1 MIKFENSFHKLNA
14 DFYENVIPSKPPKPE
29 LISFNKSLSYL
40 LGIKI
45 SWIESIEGLECFTG
59 KKVIKNSNPLAMV
72 YAGHQFGNWVPRLGD
87 GRAILLGE
95 ILDQNNE
102 RWDIQLKGSGLTPFS
117 RNGDGKAALGP
128 ILREYL
134 MSEAMYKLGIPTTL
148 ALFIAK
154 TGENVYRDKVFPGAI
169 ITRVAKSHIRV
180 GTFQY
185 FASLGK
191 YNLVKEL
198 MDYVIKRNFPE
209 INTDKNSKIA
219 NGAEDFH
226 SDVSCDIEPPLG
238 TMLQLHVLPECGG
251 DTMFANMYM
260 AFEALSNPMQKF
272 LSDLKASHE
281 SEHFYRGR
289 YKAESNGASKIE
301 YPSAIHPVIRTHPE
315 TGKKAIF
322 VNKFFTTRILG
333 LKPQESKFILDFL
346 FSHIEKTEF
355 QIRYRWNKNDMA
367 FWDNRCTLH
376 KAIWD
381 YFPNERK
388 GRRVTIKGDKPI

>member
-1 MIKFENSFHKLNA
+1 MNKLDVMNNSLNVKPFA
-14 DFYENVIPSKPPKPE
+14 PNLGAVITNVD
-29 LISFNKSLSYL
+29 LS
-40 LGIKI
+40 
-45 SWIESIEGLECFTG
+45 
-59 KKVIKNSNPLAMV
+59 N
-72 YAGHQFGNWVPRLGD
+72 
-87 GRAILLGE
+87 
-95 ILDQNNE
+95 
-102 RWDIQLKGSGLTPFS
+102 DINDAELKGIRDAFLKFQVLFFQSQ
-117 RNGDGKAALGP
+117 
-128 ILREYL
+128 
-134 MSEAMYKLGIPTTL
+134 SEISPENHIKLGRCFGDL
-148 ALFIAK
+148 
-154 TGENVYRDKVFPGAI
+154 
-169 ITRVAKSHIRV
+169 HIHPAAPKMKNYPQI
-180 GTFQY
+180 F
-185 FASLGK
+185 
-191 YNLVKEL
+191 
-198 MDYVIKRNFPE
+198 E

-238 TMLQLHVLPECGG
+238 TMLQLHILPECGG

-260 AFEALSNPMQKF
+260 AYEALSNPMQKF

-289 YKAESNGASKIE
+289 YKTESNSESKTE

-333 LKPQESKFILDFL
+333 LEPQESKFILDFL

-376 KAIWD
+376 KALWD
-381 YFPNERK
+381 YFPQERK
-388 GRRVTIKGDKPI
+388 GRRVTIKGSVPF

>member
-1 MIKFENSFHKLNA
+1 MNKLDVIKSLNIKPFAPNLGAVITNVDLSNDINDAELKGIRDAFHKFQVLFFQNQSEISP
-14 DFYENVIPSKPPKPE
+14 ENHI
-29 LISFNKSLSYL
+29 
-40 LGIKI
+40 
-45 SWIESIEGLECFTG
+45 
-59 KKVIKNSNPLAMV
+59 
-72 YAGHQFGNWVPRLGD
+72 
-87 GRAILLGE
+87 
-95 ILDQNNE
+95 
-102 RWDIQLKGSGLTPFS
+102 
-117 RNGDGKAALGP
+117 
-128 ILREYL
+128 
-134 MSEAMYKLGIPTTL
+134 KLGRCFGDL
-148 ALFIAK
+148 
-154 TGENVYRDKVFPGAI
+154 
-169 ITRVAKSHIRV
+169 HIHPAAPKMKNYPQI
-180 GTFQY
+180 F
-185 FASLGK
+185 
-191 YNLVKEL
+191 
-198 MDYVIKRNFPE
+198 E

-238 TMLQLHVLPECGG
+238 TMLQLHILPECGG

-260 AFEALSNPMQKF
+260 AYEVLSNPMQKF

-289 YKAESNGASKIE
+289 YKTESNGESKIE

-322 VNKFFTTRILG
+322 VNKFFTTRIVG
-333 LKPQESKFILDFL
+333 LEPQESRFILDFL

-388 GRRVTIKGDKPI
+388 GRRVTIKGDKPF

>member
-1 MIKFENSFHKLNA
+1 MNKLDVMNH
-14 DFYENVIPSKPPKPE
+14 
-29 LISFNKSLSYL
+29 SFNIKPFAPNLGAVITNVDLS
-40 LGIKI
+40 
-45 SWIESIEGLECFTG
+45 
-59 KKVIKNSNPLAMV
+59 N
-72 YAGHQFGNWVPRLGD
+72 
-87 GRAILLGE
+87 
-95 ILDQNNE
+95 
-102 RWDIQLKGSGLTPFS
+102 DINDAELKGIRDAFLKFQVLFFQSQ
-117 RNGDGKAALGP
+117 
-128 ILREYL
+128 
-134 MSEAMYKLGIPTTL
+134 SEISPENHIKLGRCFGDL
-148 ALFIAK
+148 
-154 TGENVYRDKVFPGAI
+154 
-169 ITRVAKSHIRV
+169 HIHP
-180 GTFQY
+180 
-185 FASLGK
+185 AAPKMKK
-191 YNLVKEL
+191 YPQ
-198 MDYVIKRNFPE
+198 IFE

-238 TMLQLHVLPECGG
+238 TMLQLHILPECGG

-260 AFEALSNPMQKF
+260 AYEALSNPMQKF

-289 YKAESNGASKIE
+289 YKTESNSESKTE

-333 LKPQESKFILDFL
+333 LEPQESKFILDFL

-355 QIRYRWNKNDMA
+355 QIRHRWNKNDMA

-388 GRRVTIKGDKPI
+388 GRRVTIKGDKPF

>member
-1 MIKFENSFHKLNA
+1 MNKLDLMNNSFNIKPFAPNLGA
-14 DFYENVIPSKPPKPE
+14 VITNV
-29 LISFNKSLSYL
+29 NLS
-40 LGIKI
+40 
-45 SWIESIEGLECFTG
+45 
-59 KKVIKNSNPLAMV
+59 N
-72 YAGHQFGNWVPRLGD
+72 
-87 GRAILLGE
+87 
-95 ILDQNNE
+95 
-102 RWDIQLKGSGLTPFS
+102 DINDAELKGIRDAFHKFQVLFFQ
-117 RNGDGKAALGP
+117 NQ
-128 ILREYL
+128 
-134 MSEAMYKLGIPTTL
+134 SEISPQNHIKLGRCFGDL
-148 ALFIAK
+148 
-154 TGENVYRDKVFPGAI
+154 
-169 ITRVAKSHIRV
+169 HIHPAAPKMKNYPQI
-180 GTFQY
+180 F
-185 FASLGK
+185 
-191 YNLVKEL
+191 
-198 MDYVIKRNFPE
+198 E

-289 YKAESNGASKIE
+289 YKAESNCESKTE

-333 LKPQESKFILDFL
+333 LEPQESKFILDFL

-381 YFPNERK
+381 YHPMERK
-388 GRRVTIKGDKPI
+388 GRRVTIKGTIPF